1 MSNRI
6 DNDGAA
12 NAVADEIVS
21 LSNTRTKLLA
31 DMEDE
36 LRAIRAR
43 YAPTLETLEKQI
55 KASAKALQGYCSR
68 KAVAARLFAT
78 QRFVDSS
85 TARYGFRDSGPAL
98 KTLDTSA
105 KLEEVA
111 AELLDKGLLQYVTV
125 PQPKPAL
132 DKQAIMAA
140 GLNAGQLANLG
151 LRIVTPTTF
160 YCEPLDG
167 VITKATTAKSEQPQ
181 QS

>member
-31 DMEDE
+31 DKEAE
-36 LRAIRAR
+36 LQAVRAR
-43 YAPTLETLEKQI
+43 YEPVLDTLATQI
-55 KASAKALQGYCSR
+55 KAKAKALQGYCSR
-68 KAVAARLFAT
+68 KAVAARLFAS
-78 QRFVDSS
+78 QRFVDSA
-85 TARYGFRDSGPAL
+85 TARFGFRDSPPAL

-105 KLEEVA
+105 KLDDVA
-111 AELLDKGLLQYVTV
+111 ADLLDKGLRQYVTV

-140 GLNAGQLANLG
+140 GLDAGQLANLG

-167 VITKATTAKSEQPQ
+167 VITKATTVKSEQPQ
-181 QS
+181 P